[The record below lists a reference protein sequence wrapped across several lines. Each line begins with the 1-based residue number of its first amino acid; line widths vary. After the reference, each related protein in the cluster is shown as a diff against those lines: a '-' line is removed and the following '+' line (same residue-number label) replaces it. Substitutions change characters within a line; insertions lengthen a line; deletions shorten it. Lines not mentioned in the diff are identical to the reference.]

1 MNYKTNAILLVII
14 EALVLANFAASTLVV
29 FLKDNGISI
38 SQILLLQGIGSI
50 IIILLEIPTGIFADV
65 YGRKSSIIFGSLMYI
80 FAGFLMIFAN
90 SFTTFFIS
98 LAISAC
104 AIVFFSGALTAIIYD
119 SLKQSG
125 VKNISKFFSYANI
138 FKAIALGVA
147 TILGGII
154 AKASY
159 RYNFFIMVFLG
170 FIALFISFII
180 KEPSYKK
187 KKTTMR
193 KESHN
198 LRKTIKFILN
208 SDPLL
213 LLMGMTSVLGNLII
227 IVIVY
232 MQPLM
237 REVGFD
243 IAQFGFIFAMLAVF
257 QAIGGRVGCFLE
269 KKFKAK
275 NFALIVVYGIAFS
288 YAILA
293 VSFTTTLFV
302 LSAAILSFFAGMFV
316 PVWLVYQNK
325 FIPSRKRATIN
336 SIGSLINSGV
346 FVFFAPIFGLFTEVV
361 SMRFSIL
368 LASIFSLLVVPLLAR
383 KLSNKLSS

>member
-14 EALVLANFAASTLVV
+14 DALILANFAASTLIV

-80 FAGFLMIFAN
+80 FAGVLMIFAS
-90 SFTTFFIS
+90 SFVSFF
-98 LAISAC
+98 LALSVSAF

-119 SLKQSG
+119 SLNQAG
-125 VKNISKFFSYANI
+125 VKNLPKFFSYANI
-138 FKAIALGVA
+138 FKAVALGVA

-154 AKASY
+154 AQFSY
-159 RYNFFIMVFLG
+159 RYNFVIMVFLG
-170 FIALFISFII
+170 FVALFISFII
-180 KEPSYKK
+180 KEPAYKQ
-187 KKTTMR
+187 KKTTII

-198 LRKTIKFILN
+198 LRKTIKYVLN
-208 SDPLL
+208 RDPLL
-213 LLMGMTSVLGNLII
+213 LIMGMTAVLGNLMII
-227 IVIVY
+227 ILVY

-237 REVGFD
+237 RDVGFG
-243 IAQFGFIFAMLAVF
+243 IAQFGFIFAILAIF
-257 QAIGGRVGCFLE
+257 QALGGRVGCSLE
-269 KKFKAK
+269 KRFKAK
-275 NFALIVVYGIAFS
+275 NFAFIVIYGIAFS

-293 VSFTTTLFV
+293 ISFTPLLFL
-302 LSAAILSFFAGMFV
+302 LSSIILAFFAGMFV

-325 FIPSRKRATIN
+325 FIPSQKRATIN
-336 SIGSLINSGV
+336 SLGSLINSGV
-346 FVFFAPIFGLFTEVV
+346 FIFFAPIFGLFTEVV

-368 LASIFSLLVVPLLAR
+368 LASIFSLLVVPILAR
-383 KLSNKLSS
+383 KISNKLSS